1 MFGLSKAKIDY
12 EEIFSSL
19 EKTHQHIYGDRS
31 KTVEIL
37 GNEDFTDAWLNS
49 QNIIDVCAVIL
60 KEAKKGDIPSIK
72 KLIWFYDFFLNEVE
86 NKIEDKTEQIQIKVK
101 FLRDRVIC
109 CELAIHLGLKD
120 QSYFAMTSCANLY
133 SILSQQHKSM
143 DDSLKKRALNGII
156 LFAKR
161 FLESGHDD
169 HEMIENAKNHLKQY
183 TPIALLG

>member
-37 GNEDFTDAWLNS
+37 GSEAFIDAWLSTRNDS
-49 QNIIDVCAVIL
+49 VVINWL
-60 KEAKKGDIPSIK
+60 
-72 KLIWFYDFFLNEVE
+72 YDFFLNEVE
-86 NKIEDKTEQIQIKVK
+86 NKKEDKTEQIQLKVK
-101 FLRDRVIC
+101 FLKDRIFC
-109 CELAIHLGLKD
+109 SELAIRFGLKD
-120 QSYFAMTSCANLY
+120 QSYYAMVSFANLY
-133 SILSQQHKSM
+133 SILSQHKNLE
-143 DDSLKKRALNGII
+143 DPHTIAPIDGII

-169 HEMIENAKNHLKQY
+169 HEMIEDAKNHLKQY
-183 TPIALLG
+183 TPIAPLG

>member
-37 GNEDFTDAWLNS
+37 GSEAFIDAWLSTRNDS
-49 QNIIDVCAVIL
+49 VVI
-60 KEAKKGDIPSIK
+60 KAIYEEAHKGDIPSIK
-72 KLIWFYDFFLNEVE
+72 KLIWLYDLFLNEVE
-86 NKIEDKTEQIQIKVK
+86 NKKEDKTEQIQLKVK
-101 FLRDRVIC
+101 FLKDRIFC
-109 CELAIHLGLKD
+109 SELAIRFGLKD
-120 QSYFAMTSCANLY
+120 QSYYAMVSFANLY
-133 SILSQQHKSM
+133 SILSQHKNLE
-143 DDSLKKRALNGII
+143 DPHTIAPIDGII

-169 HEMIENAKNHLKQY
+169 HEMIEDAKNHLKQY
-183 TPIALLG
+183 TPIAPLG